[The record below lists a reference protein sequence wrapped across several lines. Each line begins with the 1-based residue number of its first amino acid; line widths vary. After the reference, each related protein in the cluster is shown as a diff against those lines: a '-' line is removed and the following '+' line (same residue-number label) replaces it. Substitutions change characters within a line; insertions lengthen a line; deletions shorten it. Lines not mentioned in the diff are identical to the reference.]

1 MEGKNLSDFDDF
13 KKDLFGDPVVG
24 GLATQGASAAK
35 DLDDLLKEPFS
46 QGDGKGVSDFLDDLK
61 FDVKRDA
68 EPLPK
73 EETKC
78 SEDVMNDFM
87 FEKPDLPERVT
98 ATVDFLK
105 NETGYFS
112 QDVPEKEYPKDAARE
127 FDTPSP
133 VGATVPPHEDTPAS
147 REDSPMSRGMDSPS
161 PSPSPS
167 PLAKR
172 DSPHQES
179 PQRWDPSP
187 RDSPELEVASFKP
200 VAEFIDAETVGES
213 EKPKE
218 KTPTPSP
225 SPTPTPTPPAPVAE
239 RKPSVEDI
247 GAKDIRV
254 KLDAWFNPARLHPAV
269 ESLVYWRDP
278 KKSGVVFG
286 VTLLTLIALTIYSL
300 ISVLAY
306 LCLLTVLGTISFRV
320 YKSIMQA
327 VQKTSDGHPFKE
339 FLDYD
344 LTVPEDKVKEVSLAL
359 VQYTNSSVATLRSL
373 FLVEDIVDSIKFA
386 VVLWVLTYVGA
397 CFNGLTLI
405 ILGVVLLFTLPKVYE
420 NNKEQIDVYMKIAM
434 DKLSVVTNKVKT
446 IVPEGKKEEKPKD
459 Q

>member
-1 MEGKNLSDFDDF
+1 MALN
-13 KKDLFGDPVVG
+13 
-24 GLATQGASAAK
+24 
-35 DLDDLLKEPFS
+35 
-46 QGDGKGVSDFLDDLK
+46 
-61 FDVKRDA
+61 R
-68 EPLPK
+68 
-73 EETKC
+73 
-78 SEDVMNDFM
+78 
-87 FEKPDLPERVT
+87 
-98 ATVDFLK
+98 
-105 NETGYFS
+105 
-112 QDVPEKEYPKDAARE
+112 
-127 FDTPSP
+127 
-133 VGATVPPHEDTPAS
+133 
-147 REDSPMSRGMDSPS
+147 
-161 PSPSPS
+161 
-167 PLAKR
+167 
-172 DSPHQES
+172 QE
-179 PQRWDPSP
+179 
-187 RDSPELEVASFKP
+187 L
-200 VAEFIDAETVGES
+200 
-213 EKPKE
+213 
-218 KTPTPSP
+218 
-225 SPTPTPTPPAPVAE
+225 
-239 RKPSVEDI
+239 
-247 GAKDIRV
+247 
-254 KLDAWFNPARLHPAV
+254 

>member
-1 MEGKNLSDFDDF
+1 M
-13 KKDLFGDPVVG
+13 DP
-24 GLATQGASAAK
+24 
-35 DLDDLLKEPFS
+35 
-46 QGDGKGVSDFLDDLK
+46 
-61 FDVKRDA
+61 
-68 EPLPK
+68 
-73 EETKC
+73 
-78 SEDVMNDFM
+78 
-87 FEKPDLPERVT
+87 
-98 ATVDFLK
+98 
-105 NETGYFS
+105 
-112 QDVPEKEYPKDAARE
+112 
-127 FDTPSP
+127 
-133 VGATVPPHEDTPAS
+133 
-147 REDSPMSRGMDSPS
+147 
-161 PSPSPS
+161 
-167 PLAKR
+167 
-172 DSPHQES
+172 
-179 PQRWDPSP
+179 DPSNGHTKGSNLP
-187 RDSPELEVASFKP
+187 RQY
-200 VAEFIDAETVGES
+200 
-213 EKPKE
+213 
-218 KTPTPSP
+218 
-225 SPTPTPTPPAPVAE
+225 
-239 RKPSVEDI
+239 
-247 GAKDIRV
+247 
-254 KLDAWFNPARLHPAV
+254 AWFNPARLHPAV

>member
-1 MEGKNLSDFDDF
+1 MV
-13 KKDLFGDPVVG
+13 KKTRQNGSYVAV
-24 GLATQGASAAK
+24 
-35 DLDDLLKEPFS
+35 
-46 QGDGKGVSDFLDDLK
+46 
-61 FDVKRDA
+61 
-68 EPLPK
+68 
-73 EETKC
+73 
-78 SEDVMNDFM
+78 
-87 FEKPDLPERVT
+87 DLP
-98 ATVDFLK
+98 
-105 NETGYFS
+105 
-112 QDVPEKEYPKDAARE
+112 P
-127 FDTPSP
+127 
-133 VGATVPPHEDTPAS
+133 
-147 REDSPMSRGMDSPS
+147 RGP
-161 PSPSPS
+161 
-167 PLAKR
+167 
-172 DSPHQES
+172 
-179 PQRWDPSP
+179 
-187 RDSPELEVASFKP
+187 
-200 VAEFIDAETVGES
+200 
-213 EKPKE
+213 
-218 KTPTPSP
+218 
-225 SPTPTPTPPAPVAE
+225 
-239 RKPSVEDI
+239 
-247 GAKDIRV
+247 
-254 KLDAWFNPARLHPAV
+254 V